1 MKYILTNYGHRFI
14 LKLQKAGYPQE
25 NIKNQELQVLFS
37 ILKNTF
43 LNEIN
48 KNILISLTQKS
59 LIQPIYKDY
68 TKAQI
73 ELRYKR
79 NPLEHIQSVVFEL
92 TTECNFSCSHCRNG
106 FIKTQTETNIEALK
120 YAVDVFVRIGIVNFS
135 PMGISVV
142 SFATD
147 LQKSEIAKL
156 RKGKRVSEDD
166 VLDIHQMLEDKTIN
180 FVEMIK

>member
-1 MKYILTNYGHRFI
+1 MF
-14 LKLQKAGYPQE
+14 
-25 NIKNQELQVLFS
+25 
-37 ILKNTF
+37 
-43 LNEIN
+43 
-48 KNILISLTQKS
+48 
-59 LIQPIYKDY
+59 
-68 TKAQI
+68 
-73 ELRYKR
+73 
-79 NPLEHIQSVVFEL
+79 NPLSPANNLDRHFMPKCPICGSKQDYLEMSVIEDSDNNSLVYIN
-92 TTECNFSCSHCRNG
+92 CKKCSVS
-106 FIKTQTETNIEALK
+106 L
-120 YAVDVFVRIGIVNFS
+120 IGIVNFS